1 MTFISD
7 SSNCCLLHK
16 LDSNESTPFIYLCIP
31 EIHLILLEHLPA
43 DHASMVDD
51 DIKVGPSTKLALPVG
66 DGGEWSNYEK
76 WPFNAHM
83 MDLFKECDG
92 LDGLP
97 KAHLICQ
104 DAVSSNR
111 GT

>member
-16 LDSNESTPFIYLCIP
+16 PHNNESTPFIYLCIP

-66 DGGEWSNYEK
+66 DSGERSNYEK

-83 MDLFKECDG
+83 MNLFEECDG

-111 GT
+111 VR